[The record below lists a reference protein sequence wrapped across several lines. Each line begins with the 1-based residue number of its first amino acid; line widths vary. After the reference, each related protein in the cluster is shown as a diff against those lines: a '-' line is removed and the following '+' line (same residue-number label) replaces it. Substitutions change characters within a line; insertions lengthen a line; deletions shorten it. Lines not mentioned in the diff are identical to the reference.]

1 MSYRRRK
8 REFQHEEAHAEEAAP
23 HTPPLEHPEVPAGKP
38 RMVSSPEELDDLI
51 HTLREAGSVAFD
63 TEFIGEETYHPRICL
78 IQLATTELTAII
90 DPFVI
95 DDLNPVWEL
104 IADSEVETIVHAG
117 NVDLMH
123 VRRAINTEPGLVV
136 DTQVAAAFAGL
147 PWPVGLAR
155 VIESFTGRRL
165 GKGHTFTNWDARPLS
180 TQQLR
185 YAADD
190 VRYLPMLWSLLRKD
204 LEQRGTLDWA
214 LTECKNRL
222 IGESGFDP
230 DAQSRRASKGMRLK
244 PRAQALLRALVCER
258 DRIAEQEDRPH
269 RVVLPDGAL
278 LEIIR
283 RRPESKSDLAAIRGL
298 PRPTAERWFTDILE
312 IVANAE
318 QLELPSRPY
327 VGLQGETAP
336 EQVAVDAL
344 WMVVSTRLLALGI
357 SPGMVISRAALANW
371 FLGNQRGENR
381 SLFTPDDWRWQA
393 LGAWLEAFLAGE
405 RRLSVAWG
413 KSGAVVAEEGTYHDG
428 SGVHGNPEDVSS
440 ESS

>member
-8 REFQHEEAHAEEAAP
+8 RAFQHEEAHADEAQA
-23 HTPPLEHPEVPAGKP
+23 HAPPLEHPQVPAGNP
-38 RMVSSPEELDDLI
+38 RMVASAEELEDVVQI
-51 HTLREAGSVAFD
+51 LRESRLVAFD

-78 IQLATTELTAII
+78 VQLATTDLSAII

-95 DDLNPVWEL
+95 ENLDPVWEL
-104 IADSEVETIVHAG
+104 IADPSVETLVHAG

-123 VRRAINTEPGLVV
+123 VRRAINVDPECVV

-180 TQQLR
+180 PQQLR
-185 YAADD
+185 YAIDD
-190 VRYLPMLWSLLRKD
+190 VRYLPMLWSLLRED
-204 LEQRGTLDWA
+204 LEQRGTLEWA
-214 LTECKNRL
+214 MTECSNRL
-222 IGESGFDP
+222 VGDASFDP
-230 DAQSRRASKGMRLK
+230 ESQARRASKGMHLK

-258 DRIAEQEDRPH
+258 DRIAESEDRPH

-283 RRPESKSDLAAIRGL
+283 RRPGTKSELAAVRGL
-298 PRPTAERWFTDILE
+298 PRPTAERWHADILAILAKVDE
-312 IVANAE
+312 
-318 QLELPSRPY
+318 LELPARPY
-327 VGLQGETAP
+327 AGMQGETAS

-344 WMVVSTRLLALGI
+344 WTVVSSRLLALGI
-357 SPGMVISRAALANW
+357 SPGMVISRASLANW
-371 FLGNQRGENR
+371 FLGNRRGEDR
-381 SLFTPDDWRWQA
+381 ILFEPGDWRCQA
-393 LGAWLEAFLAGE
+393 LGDWLEAFLAGE

-413 KSGAVVAEEGTYHDG
+413 KRGAVVVEEGTLHDG
-428 SGVHGNPEDVSS
+428 SGLYGNPEKGSGDPS
-440 ESS
+440 